1 MFRHLRLFGL
11 LLATISPCLGMST
24 LAFNGSIIADDF
36 LLGLSPKLPQLDTL
50 ILDTCS
56 YIMDAPYNLK
66 IFLMSTRLNKLQLQ
80 FDSFWNVNYH
90 FAERL
95 LYSIPI
101 PLNAAVYQIGRYI
114 LKIETESTTLGMLR
128 EGNKTV
134 ETQLSAAIQHGTKD
148 NFLIWINCLHLK

>member
-1 MFRHLRLFGL
+1 MSTQESVIIVLAITLIAVSQGTLKSAMFRHLRLFGL

-80 FDSFWNVNYH
+80 FDSF
-90 FAERL
+90 
-95 LYSIPI
+95 
-101 PLNAAVYQIGRYI
+101 
-114 LKIETESTTLGMLR
+114 
-128 EGNKTV
+128 
-134 ETQLSAAIQHGTKD
+134 
-148 NFLIWINCLHLK
+148 